1 MQRYPAQFHL
11 SSNLYLW
18 GQGLGNSREKWI
30 LIWYIL
36 YFDGKKKILKAWWV
50 LGTCACHYFS
60 NHCTQ
65 NYRYKRSFTQKID
78 SWGRHIKRT
87 GERIKCFDFSS
98 LFTVQ
103 LILLLRP
110 LIVLPSNY
118 LFLWLIKWVLYIY
131 LSLIAVWNHFK
142 QRSVI
147 LAFKIGFFSLDMSQV
162 PRADHIAHSQ
172 DCPVFHTKPGLVTIL
187 EVRKPIP
194 QSRRCCSPPTGSAQN
209 IIIFAELLSLWQ

>member
-65 NYRYKRSFTQKID
+65 NYRYKRSFTQKTD

-131 LSLIAVWNHFK
+131 LSLITAMIIGRIVLSIAK
-142 QRSVI
+142 ALLLGAGLV
-147 LAFKIGFFSLDMSQV
+147 GFFSFLAKNF
-162 PRADHIAHSQ
+162 R
-172 DCPVFHTKPGLVTIL
+172 F
-187 EVRKPIP
+187 
-194 QSRRCCSPPTGSAQN
+194 SA
-209 IIIFAELLSLWQ
+209 LLWFVE